1 MKTRRTRKTK
11 RTAREQAQREISDCA
26 ALLERIE
33 KDLQDYDA
41 YSAQRPADW
50 GYAGTAADIRL
61 KLERILISVS
71 VDIDDTGSEEDA
83 AEAARRLAGIDT
95 DRTW

>member
-1 MKTRRTRKTK
+1 MNTRRTRKTK
-11 RTAREQAQREISDCA
+11 RTAREQAQHEVSDCR

-41 YSAQRPADW
+41 YSAQRPRDW
-50 GYAGTAADIRL
+50 GYAGTAADIRQ
-61 KLERILISVS
+61 KLEQILVTVS

-83 AEAARRLAGIDT
+83 YDAARRLAGIDT
-95 DRTW
+95 DRSW